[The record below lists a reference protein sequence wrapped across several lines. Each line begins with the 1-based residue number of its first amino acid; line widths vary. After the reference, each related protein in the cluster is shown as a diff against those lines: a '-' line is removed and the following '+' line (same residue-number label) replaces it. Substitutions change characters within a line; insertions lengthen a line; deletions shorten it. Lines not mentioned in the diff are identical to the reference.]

1 MNRRTMIALS
11 VAGGASLAAPL
22 RPASAA
28 SRRAAGVDDSP
39 EMKAAVAQGLAYFGN
54 RCDAQLVLC
63 SELEKAIASGDLK
76 TAQQAYVNS
85 RPPYEEIET
94 LAYGFEDTDQDID
107 ARPYAFDA
115 GDTAKDFRGF
125 HKIEVL
131 LFGNQDLS
139 DALPYA
145 QRLTKSVGELKGQLT
160 ELDRFDA
167 AGQFGGMF
175 ALTNEVAAK
184 KVSSEEET
192 WSDQSLVIFKHNWIG
207 AYSQFK
213 PFAPMVARSNEKRA
227 ADVQVAYEEAM
238 ELLKPHFKDGVVAG
252 TPYSQISMKERRTM
266 ADASNRLRDSVAGA
280 GGVLGIDMEI
290 S

>member
-1 MNRRTMIALS
+1 
-11 VAGGASLAAPL
+11 
-22 RPASAA
+22 
-28 SRRAAGVDDSP
+28 
-39 EMKAAVAQGLAYFGN
+39 MKAAVAQGLAYFSN
-54 RCDAQLVLC
+54 RCDTQSALC
-63 SELEKAIASGDLK
+63 IELEQAIASGDLK
-76 TAQQAYVNS
+76 SAQQAYVNS

-94 LAYGFEDTDQDID
+94 LAYGFEDTDRDID

-115 GDTAKDFRGF
+115 GDTASDFRGF

-145 QRLTKSVGELKGQLT
+145 QRLTKSVAELKGQLS
-160 ELDRFDA
+160 ELERFDA

-207 AYSQFK
+207 
-213 PFAPMVARSNEKRA
+213 
-227 ADVQVAYEEAM
+227 
-238 ELLKPHFKDGVVAG
+238 
-252 TPYSQISMKERRTM
+252 
-266 ADASNRLRDSVAGA
+266 
-280 GGVLGIDMEI
+280 VL
-290 S
+290 